1 MQTLGISEKS
11 IGGTLIL
18 ELWILFFIGYPLG
31 CLLGNGILK
40 LLYGQLDGVFS
51 IQTVGKGTGVELTVL
66 DQTVVRESVETAS
79 FHVSWNAMVIGFLFL
94 LVTLAAIGFC
104 TVYSMRK
111 QSIRQVM
118 SGDTS
123 FVKSRRKIYS
133 LRNARLVNVVVRKFM
148 FSNKKRVI
156 GILLSLS
163 IGGCIFLCTT
173 YMVEN
178 LKVHAEMSMKSDDG
192 LGSEY
197 RVSVKSNVLSDTIP
211 ASTVD
216 AIKAMPE
223 LSEAV
228 SYTHLTLPTK

>member
-1 MQTLGISEKS
+1 
-11 IGGTLIL
+11 
-18 ELWILFFIGYPLG
+18 
-31 CLLGNGILK
+31 
-40 LLYGQLDGVFS
+40 
-51 IQTVGKGTGVELTVL
+51 
-66 DQTVVRESVETAS
+66 
-79 FHVSWNAMVIGFLFL
+79 
-94 LVTLAAIGFC
+94 
-104 TVYSMRK
+104 
-111 QSIRQVM
+111 M

-133 LRNARLVNVVVRKFM
+133 LRNASLANVVVRKFM

-197 RVSVKSNVLSDTIP
+197 RISVKSNVLSDTIP

-216 AIKAMPE
+216 AIKDMPD
-223 LSEAV
+223 LSEVYATK
-228 SYTHLTLPTK
+228 YTLGELTIQAQELEWKEYLSLIHI